1 MTIESAA
8 APLLRDLL
16 LPLAPWLDDPATED
30 VAIQKPATAD
40 GPGECWV
47 FQRGRWSRHDLPLD
61 LAELEAIA
69 ILAGALRRQD
79 VDERSPY
86 LSTEMPG
93 RQRLQVCMAPAVPA
107 GTISLTFRRPSDE
120 VGALS
125 DINGLYRA
133 VEWNQW
139 HPAKAA
145 RDMTPLLALFDA
157 GNIEPFLA
165 EAVRARLTIAMCGAT
180 GSGKTKLAKI
190 LLSAI
195 PRHERIVTIE
205 DTEELVIAN
214 QPNHVRLLYP
224 KDNAGPSPFDKSS
237 GGSGAVTAEA
247 AIEACLRMRPDRII
261 PGELRDPNAVWSFF
275 LNGVSGH
282 KGCITTLHGDTPSA
296 ALVRLLAL
304 FKGSV
309 NGRNWDTGTLI
320 RLLTGS
326 IHLIVPMGKDE
337 DIFDIGRVWFVA
349 DAARRG
355 ETAAD
360 LLREG

>member
-1 MTIESAA
+1 MGESPA

-30 VAIQKPATAD
+30 VAIQKPATAG

-79 VDERSPY
+79 VDEHSPY
-86 LSTEMPG
+86 LSTELPG

-120 VGALS
+120 VGAVS

-133 VEWNQW
+133 VEWNRW
-139 HPAKAA
+139 RREKTA
-145 RDMTPLLALFDA
+145 RDMTGLLALFDT
-157 GNIEPFLA
+157 GDIEPFLA

-195 PRHERIVTIE
+195 SQHERIVTIE

-224 KDNAGPSPFDKSS
+224 KDNAE
-237 GGSGAVTAEA
+237 GAVTAEA

-282 KGCITTLHGDTPSA
+282 RGCITTLHGDTPSA
-296 ALVRLLAL
+296 ALIRLLAL

-309 NGRNWDTGTLI
+309 NGRNWDTETLI
-320 RLLTGS
+320 RLLAGS
-326 IHLIVPMGKDE
+326 IDLIVPMGKDE

-349 DAARRG
+349 DAQRRG

>member
-1 MTIESAA
+1 MESPA
-8 APLLRDLL
+8 APLLRDILE
-16 LPLAPWLDDPATED
+16 PLAPWLDDPATED

-40 GPGECWV
+40 GPGEFWV
-47 FQRGRWSRHDLPLD
+47 FQHGHWFRHDLALD
-61 LAELEAIA
+61 LTELEGIG
-69 ILAGALRRQD
+69 ILAASMRRQD
-79 VDERSPY
+79 IGERSPY
-86 LSTEMPG
+86 LSTELPG
-93 RQRLQVCMAPAVPA
+93 RQRLQVVMAPAVPV

-120 VGALS
+120 VGTIS
-125 DINGLYRA
+125 DINNLYRA
-133 VEWNQW
+133 VEWNKW
-139 HPAKAA
+139 RRAKTA
-145 RDMTPLLALFDA
+145 RDMTKLLALFDA
-157 GNIEPFLA
+157 GDPAAFLS

-180 GSGKTKLAKI
+180 GAGKTKIAKI
-190 LLSAI
+190 LLSAVDA
-195 PRHERIVTIE
+195 HERIITIE
-205 DTEELVIAN
+205 DTEELKLVN

-224 KDNAGPSPFDKSS
+224 KDNAE
-237 GGSGAVTAEA
+237 GAITAEA

-296 ALVRLLAL
+296 AMTRLLAL

-309 NGRNWDTGTLI
+309 NGRNWDTETLI

-326 IHLIVPMGKDE
+326 IDLIVPMGKDV

-349 DAARRG
+349 DAERRG

-360 LLREG
+360 LLKE